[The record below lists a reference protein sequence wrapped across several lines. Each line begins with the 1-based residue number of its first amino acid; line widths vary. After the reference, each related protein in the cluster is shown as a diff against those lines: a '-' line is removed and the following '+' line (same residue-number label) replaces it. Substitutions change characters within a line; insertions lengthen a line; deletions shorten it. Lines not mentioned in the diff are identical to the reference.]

1 MSDQYQDVRSLV
13 LSGGVKPKQQA
24 IYVERLGGWFNI
36 RELYG
41 DERARVLQDAVTQKT
56 GAVNLGI
63 LYAGLLV
70 HSLRYP
76 SPDVSPV
83 EPTPPEPLQ
92 GNSSPEDQ
100 EKYDQA
106 EVKYLQAVEDY
117 KHPYPTDHPH
127 AGEKVFQPTDRDA
140 MNQALPGQVIEQIAQ
155 PAFSLSG
162 LKKED
167 VEEKKA
173 SLNRTIID
181 GTITPLPTDS
191 SDPTQS
197 DSSVNTPAT
206 S

>member
-1 MSDQYQDVRSLV
+1 MANEEQYQDIRSLV
-13 LSGGVKPKQQA
+13 LSGGVKPKAQA
-24 IYVERLGGWFNI
+24 VYVDRLGGWLNI

-41 DERARVLQDAVTQKT
+41 DERARVLQDAVAQKT
-56 GAVNLGI
+56 GAVNLGV
-63 LYAGLLV
+63 LYAGLV
-70 HSLRYP
+70 VQSLRYP
-76 SPDVSPV
+76 HPDVPPV
-83 EPTPPEPLQ
+83 APTPPDPLQ
-92 GNSSPEDQ
+92 GNPSPEDQ
-100 EKYDQA
+100 GKYDQA

-117 KHPYPTDHPH
+117 KHPYPTDHPR

-173 SLNRTIID
+173 SLNRTTVD
-181 GTITPLPTDS
+181 GTITGS
-191 SDPTQS
+191 QIISEDPTS
-197 DSSVNTPAT
+197 PDSSV

>member
-24 IYVERLGGWFNI
+24 IYIERLGGWFNI

-76 SPDVSPV
+76 SPDVPPQ
-83 EPTPPEPLQ
+83 EPTPPEPLKT
-92 GNSSPEDQ
+92 GASPEDE
-100 EKYDQA
+100 EKYEA
-106 EVKYLQAVEDY
+106 AYVKYLQAVEDY
-117 KHPYPTDHPH
+117 KHPYTTDHPH

-140 MNQALPGQVIEQIAQ
+140 MNSALPGQVIEQIAQ

-173 SLNRTIID
+173 SLNRTIVD
-181 GTITPLPTDS
+181 GTITPLPTSSDDQTPPDS
-191 SDPTQS
+191 SQS
-197 DSSVNTPAT
+197 IPAT